1 MRPQTT
7 RARQPEVAA
16 TVRMGLE
23 VVVIPVSD
31 VDRAKCFY
39 RDLGWR
45 LDADIVK
52 GNAFRLIQFTPPGS
66 ACSIH
71 FGRGITSAPPGSAGA
86 LYLVV
91 SDIRAAHEDLA
102 RRGVDVSE
110 VFHRGPGEDYASG
123 PEPQHR
129 SYASFVSFKD
139 PDGNAWVVQ
148 EVTARLPG
156 RQDEVPLPS

>member
-1 MRPQTT
+1 MM
-7 RARQPEVAA
+7 

-31 VDRAKCFY
+31 VERAKCFY

-52 GNAFRLIQFTPPGS
+52 DTAFRLIQFTPPGS
-66 ACSIH
+66 GCSIH

-91 SDIRAAHEDLA
+91 ADISAAHQDLVG
-102 RRGVDVSE
+102 RGVEVSE
-110 VFHRGPGEDYASG
+110 IFHRGPGEPYSSG
-123 PEPQHR
+123 PDPQHR
-129 SYASFVSFKD
+129 SYGSFVSFND

-148 EVTARLPG
+148 EVTVRLPG
-156 RQDEVPLPS
+156 HQDEVPLPS

>member
-1 MRPQTT
+1 MRPRTT

-16 TVRMGLE
+16 SVRMGLE

-31 VDRAKCFY
+31 VERSKCFY
-39 RDLGWR
+39 GDLGWR
-45 LDADIVK
+45 LDADIAK
-52 GNAFRLIQFTPPGS
+52 GNAFRLVQFTPPGS

-91 SDIRAAHEDLA
+91 ADIGAAHEQLV
-102 RRGVDVSE
+102 RCGVDVSE
-110 VFHRGPGEDYASG
+110 IFHRSPGEDYSHG
-123 PEPQHR
+123 PDPQRR

-148 EVTARLPG
+148 EVTVRLPG
-156 RQDEVPLPS
+156 RQDERSPPS

>member
-1 MRPQTT
+1 M
-7 RARQPEVAA
+7 
-16 TVRMGLE
+16 VRMGLE

-52 GNAFRLIQFTPPGS
+52 GSAFRLLQFTPPGS

-71 FGRGITSAPPGSAGA
+71 FGKGITTAPPGSAGA

-91 SDIRAAHEDLA
+91 SDLQAAHAELSS
-102 RRGVDVSE
+102 RGLDVSE
-110 VFHRGPGEDYASG
+110 IFHRAPGEAYESG
-123 PEPQHR
+123 ADPQHR
-129 SYASFVSFKD
+129 SYGSFVSFRD
-139 PDGNAWVVQ
+139 PDGNAWIVQ
-148 EVTARLPG
+148 EVTTRLPG
-156 RQDEVPLPS
+156 REDIAEAHR